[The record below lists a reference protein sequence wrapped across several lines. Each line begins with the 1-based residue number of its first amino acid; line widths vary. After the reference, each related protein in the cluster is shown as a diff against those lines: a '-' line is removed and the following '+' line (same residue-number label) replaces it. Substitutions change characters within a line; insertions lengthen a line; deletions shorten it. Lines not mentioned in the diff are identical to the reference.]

1 MTKKFRLTTGFL
13 LISVAIF
20 AAAAMLI
27 TRSAQHNE
35 EANVVQVISMAAA
48 AKTHR

>member
-1 MTKKFRLTTGFL
+1 MTTKFRLTTGFL

-20 AAAAMLI
+20 VAAAVLI

-35 EANVVQVISMAAA
+35 EENVLQVVNMQSSKDA
-48 AKTHR
+48 